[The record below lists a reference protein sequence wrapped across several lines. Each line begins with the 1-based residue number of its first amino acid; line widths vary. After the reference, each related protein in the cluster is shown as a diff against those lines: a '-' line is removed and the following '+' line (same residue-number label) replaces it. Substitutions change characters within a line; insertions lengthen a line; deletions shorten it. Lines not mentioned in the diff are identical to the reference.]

1 MPAILIGAAVVSL
14 GSALWGNK
22 KRKDAAEDAQEAMA
36 AEERARQEQINQA
49 LSDLDALASGEI
61 NIPIDKPEVAPM
73 TEVEK
78 GKIGDNYFDA
88 LDTAKSDAAINEQIK
103 QSEKALSA
111 QLDIQ
116 DPRIKAA
123 VAAKAVDKFN
133 DEQAEIQAQ
142 GKEEMM
148 RAQMAVGKAQTE
160 NEMDFV
166 RRQQQAEEAY
176 NQRLQSAENMYS
188 QQVNQY
194 MQNEYNRLQDIIG
207 EQTEEQYGLQYGQA
221 TVVGQAQAQNA
232 ADFSGAVNDTI
243 GMALPYSGVE
253 GFEEGGKIP
262 NAAEEGK
269 RVKSRDRNEA
279 LLRWMASLTPD
290 GIDALAAAA
299 NRTEKKDEKPDDT
312 TDSTNKVVA
321 ENYTAPTGGSGLGAK
336 SFEDSRID
344 NLILEARTG
353 GKFSLEQG
361 GAAAMTRGEFNH
373 GDIDRPETGNDQ
385 VLIDQED
392 LKSGLDSGA
401 IKSYEDIENNDM
413 VQAVTTGGELIFN
426 DEDSGNIEKLTMDT
440 DPLDTMGYARK
451 GKKLM
456 KGKKGKGKK
465 RSKAEIRKAEAALAA
480 YMRNLLSQDQFQA

>member
-36 AEERARQEQINQA
+36 AEEQARQEQINQA

-160 NEMDFV
+160 NEMDFA
-166 RRQQQAEEAY
+166 RRSQQAEEAY
-176 NQRLQSAENMYS
+176 NQRLQS
-188 QQVNQY
+188 
-194 MQNEYNRLQDIIG
+194 
-207 EQTEEQYGLQYGQA
+207 
-221 TVVGQAQAQNA
+221 
-232 ADFSGAVNDTI
+232 
-243 GMALPYSGVE
+243 
-253 GFEEGGKIP
+253 
-262 NAAEEGK
+262 
-269 RVKSRDRNEA
+269 
-279 LLRWMASLTPD
+279 
-290 GIDALAAAA
+290 
-299 NRTEKKDEKPDDT
+299 
-312 TDSTNKVVA
+312 
-321 ENYTAPTGGSGLGAK
+321 
-336 SFEDSRID
+336 
-344 NLILEARTG
+344 
-353 GKFSLEQG
+353 
-361 GAAAMTRGEFNH
+361 
-373 GDIDRPETGNDQ
+373 
-385 VLIDQED
+385 
-392 LKSGLDSGA
+392 
-401 IKSYEDIENNDM
+401 
-413 VQAVTTGGELIFN
+413 
-426 DEDSGNIEKLTMDT
+426 
-440 DPLDTMGYARK
+440 
-451 GKKLM
+451 
-456 KGKKGKGKK
+456 
-465 RSKAEIRKAEAALAA
+465 
-480 YMRNLLSQDQFQA
+480 